1 LENDMQAIMTKCVFA
16 ALGLAAGVGV
26 SGYGILGHQDKQ
38 DGCPAPVSATAKKM
52 LGDLTGAKIDK
63 ETEGGITTYEVA
75 IKGKDGA
82 ASVDVAEGGE
92 LIAYEHQ
99 IAETAVPAAV
109 RAAFAKQHPGA
120 KLLLAE
126 KVEKHSYE
134 LAFEV
139 DGKKHAIEIL
149 PSGHVPASKGE
160 EDEEDEKAEA
170 QKKEGGEKKG
180 KKGEEKKK

>member
-1 LENDMQAIMTKCVFA
+1 MQAILTKCVFA
-16 ALGLAAGVGV
+16 ALGLAAGVGI
-26 SGYGILGHQDKQ
+26 SGHGIFGPQDKQ
-38 DGCPAPVSATAKKM
+38 DGCPAPVSATAKKV

-82 ASVDVAEGGE
+82 ASVDVAESGE

-99 IAETAVPAAV
+99 VAEAAVPAAV

-139 DGKKHAIEIL
+139 DGKKHGIEIL
-149 PSGHVPASKGE
+149 PSGHVPAKGE

-170 QKKEGGEKKG
+170 EKAAAEKKKGGE